1 MLSAWLE
8 TKLCLFRPA
17 SKSTES
23 EIGAA
28 ISLGRDITAIEA
40 KGVENKANPDFVGGP
55 R

>member
-17 SKSTES
+17 NKSTES

-28 ISLGRDITAIEA
+28 ISSGRDITAMEA
-40 KGVENKANPDFVGGP
+40 IGVENKANPDFGGGP